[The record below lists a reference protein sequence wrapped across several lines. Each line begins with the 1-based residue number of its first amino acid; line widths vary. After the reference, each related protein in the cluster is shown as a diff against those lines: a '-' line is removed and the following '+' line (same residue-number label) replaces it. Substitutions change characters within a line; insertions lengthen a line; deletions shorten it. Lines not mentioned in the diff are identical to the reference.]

1 MTKRL
6 ASKARALLLP
16 LAVLLLA
23 PAMTFADGNANFL
36 IGTKHLDSDDWEP
49 LEDQDALG
57 LELTFGKSTWPINI
71 AVDLFSTSATED
83 DFTVNLGLPVT
94 VDLEGSTME
103 LDLGARKVWGK
114 NMTRPFLG
122 GGLAVISADLDAEI
136 DQDDDV
142 GMGLWVGGGVFWRI
156 GSRFNIGGSVRYSD
170 VNVNLFD
177 VDGDAGGLTYGVIL
191 GWGWPGKK

>member
-36 IGTKHLDSDDWEP
+36 IGTKQLDSDDWEP

-57 LELTFGKSTWPINI
+57 LELSFGKSTWPIHI
-71 AVDLFSTSATED
+71 AVDLFTTSATED

-122 GGLAVISADLDAEI
+122 GGLAAIYADLDAEI

-170 VNVNLFD
+170 VSVNLFE